1 MDPYEMIREM
11 RRVLELPDRELHD
24 LQEEWDIVVAR
35 VHRIRQNLI
44 QSAS

>member
-11 RRVLELPDRELHD
+11 RRVLKLPNRELHD
-24 LQEEWDIVVAR
+24 LQEEWDEVVLCSYR
-35 VHRIRQNLI
+35 LRSNLT